1 MSRSQSSAAD
11 ESVSLVVLSGV
22 LRGDVVV
29 RTRGDSVDVAQ
40 FDLATPVTELGPS
53 AVVPVS
59 WRSPSAVDLD
69 LLSEGVSVTVLG
81 TVTKRFYRAGG
92 VTRATTEVVV
102 ERFVPTRR
110 KRSVAALRSLAAERV
125 GAR

>member
-1 MSRSQSSAAD
+1 MSTSHSSTADQS
-11 ESVSLVVLSGV
+11 VNLVVVSGV

-29 RTRGDSVDVAQ
+29 RTLGDSVDVAQ

-69 LLSEGVSVTVLG
+69 LVSEGVSVTVLG
-81 TVTKRFYRAGG
+81 TVTKRFYRTGG
-92 VTRATTEVVV
+92 VTRVTTEVVV
-102 ERFVPTRR
+102 ERLVPTRR

-125 GAR
+125 GSP